1 MKFRWQSEAP
11 QPEFRMTPGGWLRAG
26 LRGLAMVLVILL
38 GVAVSVGLRL
48 IERPIYGLHRP
59 WTPYVTQWVSWTVFR
74 VLGMGHEVQGT
85 PMRAPGAVVANHASW
100 LDIFALN
107 ARKRVYFV
115 SKSEVAGWPG
125 IGHLARLVGT
135 VFITRDP
142 KEARAQTE
150 VFESRL
156 LAGHKLLFFPEGS
169 STDGMRVLYF
179 KSTLFQAFFSQKLE
193 HAIHVQPVS
202 VIYEAP
208 KGQDPRFYGWWGD
221 MDFGTHLV
229 RVLAVRHQGRVRVV
243 YHAPARVDAFA
254 DRKAL
259 AAWAEAQVRA
269 GMPEARRGR

>member
-1 MKFRWQSEAP
+1 
-11 QPEFRMTPGGWLRAG
+11 
-26 LRGLAMVLVILL
+26 
-38 GVAVSVGLRL
+38 
-48 IERPIYGLHRP
+48 
-59 WTPYVTQWVSWTVFR
+59 
-74 VLGMGHEVQGT
+74 
-85 PMRAPGAVVANHASW
+85 
-100 LDIFALN
+100 
-107 ARKRVYFV
+107 
-115 SKSEVAGWPG
+115 
-125 IGHLARLVGT
+125 
-135 VFITRDP
+135 
-142 KEARAQTE
+142 
-150 VFESRL
+150 

-169 STDGMRVLYF
+169 STDGMRVLAF